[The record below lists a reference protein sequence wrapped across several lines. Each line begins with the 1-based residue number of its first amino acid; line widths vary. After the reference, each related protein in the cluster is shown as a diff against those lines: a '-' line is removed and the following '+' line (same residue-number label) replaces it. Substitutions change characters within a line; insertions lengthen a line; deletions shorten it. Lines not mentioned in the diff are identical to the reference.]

1 MNDEGDDMETKMV
14 DVMIHIDANTD
25 HEQREFIRDLFLRHK
40 GVDAAAYHDDKPHL
54 MIIEYDPDEVTSKE
68 LLEMLSKRSIHAELI
83 GL

>member
-1 MNDEGDDMETKMV
+1 METKMV
-14 DVMIHIDANTD
+14 DVMIHIDPETD
-25 HEQREFIRDLFLRHK
+25 HEQREFMRDLFLRHK

-68 LLEMLSKRSIHAELI
+68 LLEVLTKRNVKAELI